1 MALAATRRLIS
12 GSSFPSA
19 SFFECGC
26 WWRARARWNG
36 TLDRCAIRNSEPL
49 NSRQT
54 PSVTAVFSSS
64 ALNMIL
70 RMRSCGQRD
79 HHVRRRV
86 VEGAPLEVRHHV
98 RVPPAGQSLAG
109 FELGPGDGKA
119 VLVAGLVGDV
129 EAEREL
135 RPIHEFLEDGS
146 VVEVQNHVAGHLEGS
161 QLHVLRTDAAQTLDG
176 TGVVLERQ
184 SKRLDAAGVR
194 HAVDGEVL

>member
-1 MALAATRRLIS
+1 MALATTRRLIS
-12 GSSFPSA
+12 GSSLPSA

-86 VEGAPLEVRHHV
+86 VEGAPLEGRHHV
-98 RVPPAGQSLAG
+98 RGPPASPRLPRFGR
-109 FELGPGDGKA
+109 GPWDGKA
-119 VLVAGLVGDV
+119 VLGAGLRGDV

-135 RPIHEFLEDGS
+135 PPIHEFLEDGS
-146 VVEVQNHVAGHLEGS
+146 VVE
-161 QLHVLRTDAAQTLDG
+161 
-176 TGVVLERQ
+176 
-184 SKRLDAAGVR
+184 
-194 HAVDGEVL
+194 